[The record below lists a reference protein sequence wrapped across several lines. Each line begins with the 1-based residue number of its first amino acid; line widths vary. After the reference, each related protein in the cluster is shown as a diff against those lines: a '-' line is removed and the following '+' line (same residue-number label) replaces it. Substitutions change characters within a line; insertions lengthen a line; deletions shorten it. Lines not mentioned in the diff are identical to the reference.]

1 MNAKNT
7 VIDHIPANDTTRS
20 TMRTAYNSMRGLYEE
35 VYGNPDKRVWTDVVA
50 TCGDSYSGFIPPE
63 LDSDLKNEQKDP
75 FE

>member
-1 MNAKNT
+1 
-7 VIDHIPANDTTRS
+7 
-20 TMRTAYNSMRGLYEE
+20 MRTAYNSMRGLYEE